1 MSSSLVHALVIA
13 TVASSLAILFVGV
26 LRKPLRRAVGARAA
40 YWQWLMVPASVLA
53 VLLPAPVHSVRGLA
67 DSLPHS
73 VSTAYAAVLISV
85 NAADVSNYYL
95 RALVIWLL
103 GASVMLT
110 WVVRRQ
116 HAFVRSLGNMESDS
130 NGIYRSHS
138 VVAPLLLGAWR
149 ARIVVPADFEVRYSP
164 EERTLVLAHER
175 AHLVRRDA
183 AINAFA
189 TCCLCLAW
197 FNPLMYWA
205 LGRLRFDQELACDAL
220 VVAESK
226 TQRRLYADAL
236 LKTQLA
242 NDSAWCK
249 PLGCHWQSTH
259 PLKERVAMLK
269 YPSPRL
275 ARRLGGIAF
284 SVALTIAGSYAAWA
298 AQSELPVTGAPEVI
312 APNPI
317 AVNMKWWVNGA
328 DAMQP
333 ESLPANG
340 DILVASG
347 KEFVRK
353 VSFGDGHTYETRC
366 VASLYKATR
375 NDSFWKHAAAIGEN
389 LEGLISLECKLIKDD
404 KVFATPSLITIQNKL
419 ASLEMANQDGSTLC
433 KLEFNASTLPARIA
447 DAR

>member
-1 MSSSLVHALVIA
+1 MSSSLVHALVIV
-13 TVASSLAILFVGV
+13 TVASSFAILFVGV

-40 YWQWLMVPASVLA
+40 YWQWLLVPASMLA
-53 VLLPAPVHSVRGLA
+53 VLLPAPVHSVRVLA

-73 VSTAYAAVLISV
+73 VSTAYSAVMASV
-85 NAADVSNYYL
+85 NASDVSNHYVPVL
-95 RALVIWLL
+95 AIWLL

-110 WVVRRQ
+110 WLVRLQR
-116 HAFVRSLGNMESDS
+116 AFVRSLGSMKPDRD
-130 NGIYRSHS
+130 GIYRSS
-138 VVAPLLLGAWR
+138 SIVAPLLLGAWR
-149 ARIVVPADFEVRYSP
+149 ARIVVPTDFEVRYSP

-183 AINAFA
+183 AVNIFA
-189 TCCLCLAW
+189 IGWLCLVW

-220 VVAESK
+220 VVAGSK

-242 NDSAWCK
+242 NESAWAK
-249 PLGCHWQSTH
+249 PLGCHWQSSH

-269 YPSPRL
+269 HPSPGF

-298 AQSELPVTGAPEVI
+298 AQSELVTGAPGVI
-312 APNPI
+312 VPNAI
-317 AVNMKWWVNGA
+317 AVNMKWWINGA

-366 VASLYKATR
+366 VASLYKANR
-375 NDSFWKHAAAIGEN
+375 NDSFWKHAAATGEN
-389 LEGLISLECKLIKDD
+389 LEGLVSLECKLIKDD
-404 KVFATPSLITIQNKL
+404 KVFATPALITIQNQL
-419 ASLEMANQDGSTLC
+419 ASLEMADQDGSTVC

-447 DAR
+447 EAR